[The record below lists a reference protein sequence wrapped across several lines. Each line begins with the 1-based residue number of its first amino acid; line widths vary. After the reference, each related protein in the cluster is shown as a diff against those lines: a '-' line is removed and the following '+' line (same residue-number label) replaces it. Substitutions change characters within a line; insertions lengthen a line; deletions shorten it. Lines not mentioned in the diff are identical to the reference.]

1 MEESDAA
8 FRPHAGAASSSATE
22 FRQAIAGFMENSNK
36 KPQGLRPRGL
46 DFTCE
51 SNRTPT
57 A

>member
-8 FRPHAGAASSSATE
+8 FRPHAGAASSSATD